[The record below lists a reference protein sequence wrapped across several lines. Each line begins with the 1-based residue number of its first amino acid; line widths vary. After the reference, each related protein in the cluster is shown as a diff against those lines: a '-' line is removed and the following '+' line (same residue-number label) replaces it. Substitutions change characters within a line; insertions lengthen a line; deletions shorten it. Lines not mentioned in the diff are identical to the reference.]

1 LEGVT
6 VNTLHPRRREVLALA
21 PGLVFLDAAHAT
33 PPFLFFFRLLFG
45 RTLARE
51 NLKFAGH
58 LLGRS
63 ARMAVAPASAR
74 TAMGWAGAIGT
85 ASTAAIGGLAA
96 HELISIYRPEWL
108 ARFRRGDADGVVR
121 PDAAPAERTI
131 GMSHEEPWEGPSS
144 NLVHAARLIPGG
156 AARGEAHTV
165 VSHQRPV
172 ARGAVPGPSAI
183 EIPSGAPGTW
193 IAVEPLLVDIDRQR
207 LYRATGEL
215 QPPILRFE

>member
-1 LEGVT
+1 M
-6 VNTLHPRRREVLALA
+6 NTMHPRRREVLALA
-21 PGLVFLDAAHAT
+21 PGLLFLDTAYAT
-33 PPFLFFFRLLFG
+33 PPFLFLFRLLFG

-74 TAMGWAGAIGT
+74 TAVGWAGAIGT
-85 ASTAAIGGLAA
+85 ASTVAIGGLAA
-96 HELISIYRPEWL
+96 HELVSIYRPEWL
-108 ARFRRGDADGVVR
+108 ERFRRGDADGVVGR
-121 PDAAPAERTI
+121 DSSPAERLI

-156 AARGEAHTV
+156 PTGGDAQTV

-172 ARGAVPGPSAI
+172 ATGAVPGPSAI
-183 EIPSGAPGTW
+183 EVPSGAPGTW